1 MSPNQPVRSGGI
13 LTGHFNK
20 LLALVGISWLSSMVI
35 IRYVVKP
42 YRIESRMKE
51 NENLMNKL
59 YEEKILSEKM
69 ENN

>member
-13 LTGHFNK
+13 LTGNFNK
-20 LLALVGISWLSSMVI
+20 LLALVGISWLSSIVF